1 MADAFVSQMQT
12 EMLQLREAK
21 TNLEGAL
28 SAGQSLA
35 DPRKALELAN
45 EQYRT
50 ASVQIR
56 KHVAK
61 PKAKAGATAA
71 ATPTA
76 TEWDFG

>member
-1 MADAFVSQMQT
+1 MVADAFVSQMQT

-21 TNLEGAL
+21 TNLESAL
-28 SAGQSLA
+28 SAGQPLA

-56 KHVAK
+56 KHAAK
-61 PKAKAGATAA
+61 PKAKAEATTA

-76 TEWDFG
+76 TE